1 MTPISL
7 HKQFGTSKEK
17 LKRRRTR
24 SKAILGVAAALLVLM
39 VGNTA
44 YHNLA
49 NTSDRSIVIGSKDF
63 TENIVLAH
71 LYGQMIEAH
80 TDIDVD
86 VEDNLG
92 GTQVC
97 YEALQ
102 AGEIDMYLDYT
113 GTVYVSLLNHPAKS
127 DMEAVYQ
134 ECKDEL
140 AANYDIVVL
149 DKSPLNNTYTIAVQ
163 PETAE
168 EYGLVTIADLQK
180 CDDQLVIGT
189 TLEFQNRPDD
199 GLPGLVA
206 KYGFQFKNTVG
217 IDGSPRFIALEQG
230 EIDIVDAF
238 ATDGLLKKYGLVT
251 LEDTD
256 GYFPPYNAIP
266 MLQEEVLEEYPE
278 LADPINQLSAA
289 LTDEEM
295 QNMNYLVD
303 EEGQEPA
310 QVAAD
315 FLSSHGLL

>member
-1 MTPISL
+1 MKI
-7 HKQFGTSKEK
+7 K
-17 LKRRRTR
+17 
-24 SKAILGVAAALLVLM
+24 AALY
-39 VGNTA
+39 NA
-44 YHNLA
+44 
-49 NTSDRSIVIGSKDF
+49 D
-63 TENIVLAH
+63 H
-71 LYGQMIEAH
+71 L
-80 TDIDVD
+80 
-86 VEDNLG
+86 
-92 GTQVC
+92 
-97 YEALQ
+97 
-102 AGEIDMYLDYT
+102 
-113 GTVYVSLLNHPAKS
+113 
-127 DMEAVYQ
+127 
-134 ECKDEL
+134 
-140 AANYDIVVL
+140 
-149 DKSPLNNTYTIAVQ
+149 
-163 PETAE
+163 

-206 KYGFQFKNTVG
+206 KYVFQFKNTVG

-266 MLQEEVLEEYPE
+266 MLRGEVLEEYPE

>member
-1 MTPISL
+1 M
-7 HKQFGTSKEK
+7 
-17 LKRRRTR
+17 
-24 SKAILGVAAALLVLM
+24 
-39 VGNTA
+39 
-44 YHNLA
+44 
-49 NTSDRSIVIGSKDF
+49 
-63 TENIVLAH
+63 LAH

-140 AANYDIVVL
+140 VANYDIVVL
-149 DKSPLNNTYTIAVQ
+149 DKSPSTILTPSRCG

-189 TLEFQNRPDD
+189 TLEFQ
-199 GLPGLVA
+199 
-206 KYGFQFKNTVG
+206 K
-217 IDGSPRFIALEQG
+217 
-230 EIDIVDAF
+230 
-238 ATDGLLKKYGLVT
+238 
-251 LEDTD
+251 
-256 GYFPPYNAIP
+256 
-266 MLQEEVLEEYPE
+266 
-278 LADPINQLSAA
+278 
-289 LTDEEM
+289 
-295 QNMNYLVD
+295 
-303 EEGQEPA
+303 PA
-310 QVAAD
+310 
-315 FLSSHGLL
+315 